1 MSADGRVLFFSR
13 QRPPTF
19 VPCDIWVTTR
29 TSAGDNWSVPILLGP
44 NINTP
49 SDQWPT
55 GLSADGSI
63 LYFASN
69 RPGGVGGYDLWQLPI
84 IPVVDFNGDEIVDIS
99 DLVELIEHWGTNET
113 LCDIGPMPWGD
124 GVVDVADLE
133 VLMSLLAAGSAPRKP
148 DRVLEAG

>member
-1 MSADGRVLFFSR
+1 M
-13 QRPPTF
+13 
-19 VPCDIWVTTR
+19 
-29 TSAGDNWSVPILLGP
+29 
-44 NINTP
+44 
-49 SDQWPT
+49 
-55 GLSADGSI
+55 
-63 LYFASN
+63 
-69 RPGGVGGYDLWQLPI
+69 
-84 IPVVDFNGDEIVDIS
+84 DIS